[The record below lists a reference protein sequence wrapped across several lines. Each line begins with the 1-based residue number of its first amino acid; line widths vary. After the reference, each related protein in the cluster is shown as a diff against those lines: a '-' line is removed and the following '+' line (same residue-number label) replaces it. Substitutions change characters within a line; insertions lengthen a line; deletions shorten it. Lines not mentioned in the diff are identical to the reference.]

1 MPLIKSTKSREKRIR
16 QGLVNWSAQNPRVLP
31 WKASKDPYRIWVSE
45 MILQQTRV
53 EQGLPYYERFITRY
67 PQLKD
72 LAITTED
79 DLMKMWEGLGY
90 YRRARYMLST
100 AKEIVERYPNSFPN
114 TYEEILALK
123 GVGPYTAAAIASFAF
138 DLPYVVVDGNVNR
151 LISRLYGIREAIEE
165 ADVKKR
171 IEKIAQGLLD
181 RQNPDRFN
189 QAIMDFGSLLC
200 KPANPDC
207 ANCPL
212 TCECIAHQQDLVK
225 MIPAKKVKKPKRK
238 RFFYYLV
245 PKVNDRVFVKKR
257 TNGDIWPNLFEF
269 YLIEGKKL
277 LSWEEILLMV
287 DLPILQSSSQPKKY
301 KQVLSHQIIY
311 AEFLVVELQNEE
323 PFMSKL
329 NYTAISTKK
338 IRNFAF
344 PKVINCFLRD
354 KDVILNYI

>member
-1 MPLIKSTKSREKRIR
+1 ME
-16 QGLVNWSAQNPRVLP
+16 WSAQNPRVLP
-31 WKASKDPYRIWVSE
+31 WKKTKDPYRIWVAE
-45 MILQQTRV
+45 IILQQTRV

-67 PQLKD
+67 PQLTD
-72 LAITTED
+72 LATTTED

-100 AKEIVERYPNSFPN
+100 AKEIVERYPDSFPN

-123 GVGPYTAAAIASFAF
+123 GVGSYTAAAIASFAF
-138 DLPYVVVDGNVNR
+138 DLPYVVVDGNVIR
-151 LISRLYGIREAIEE
+151 LISRLYGITETIEE
-165 ADVKKR
+165 ADVRKR
-171 IEKIAQGLLD
+171 IEKIAEGLLD
-181 RQNPDRFN
+181 RQYPDRFN

-212 TCECIAHQQDLVK
+212 TSECMAYQQDLVR
-225 MIPAKKVKKPKRK
+225 MIPLKKVKKPKRK

-245 PKVNDRVFVKKR
+245 PIIDDRVFIKKR

-269 YLIEGKKL
+269 YLIESDKV
-277 LSWEEILLMV
+277 LSWEEVLLKV

-301 KQVLSHQIIY
+301 MQVLSHQIIY
-311 AEFLVVELQNEE
+311 AEFLLVQPPDEE
-323 PFMSKL
+323 SFL
-329 NYTAISTKK
+329 GNFNYTAISTKK

-344 PKVINCFLRD
+344 PKVINCFLGD
-354 KDVILNYI
+354 KDVILNHI